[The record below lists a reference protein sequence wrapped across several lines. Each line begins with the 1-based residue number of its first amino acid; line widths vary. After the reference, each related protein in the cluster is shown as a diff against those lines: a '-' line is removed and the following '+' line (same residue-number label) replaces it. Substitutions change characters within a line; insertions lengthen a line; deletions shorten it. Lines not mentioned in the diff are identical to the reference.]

1 MADIERMAALCMKD
15 LDYDDVGDD
24 DLEDD
29 DDLLVSTMFTL
40 LFTLLLSFI
49 FLLSV
54 VVSFPMA
61 TLFLKCVCVCVLCI
75 YVSLSIPR
83 LS

>member
-15 LDYDDVGDD
+15 LDDDDVGDD

-40 LFTLLLSFI
+40 PFTLLLSFI
-49 FLLSV
+49 FLLS

-61 TLFLKCVCVCVLCI
+61 TLFLKCVCVCVFYAFMCL
-75 YVSLSIPR
+75 YPSPG
-83 LS
+83 